1 MKCLRLEPQDGKT
14 RVSYVMLGDFFTIT
28 DFFFFFKVMF
38 TILQILT
45 SAKEI
50 TLVT

>member
-28 DFFFFFKVMF
+28 DFFFFKVMF

>member
-1 MKCLRLEPQDGKT
+1 MKCLHLEPQDGKT
-14 RVSYVMLGDFFTIT
+14 RVSYVMLGDFFTIK
-28 DFFFFFKVMF
+28 DFFFKVMF